1 MSKQTLTNQELVDL
15 ANGLHT
21 VKDLKGV
28 KFALVVAK
36 NMDNLQKELKNIED
50 ASKPDAAFLEVAQ
63 KVQELNQTGKEEE
76 AKELE
81 KKHKDLEDTRK
92 KQMVEV
98 QELLKEES
106 TVQIYTIYSNQLPN
120 DISAEQIMK
129 INKIII
135 DN

>member
-36 NMDNLQKELKNIED
+36 NMDNLQKELKHIED

>member
-36 NMDNLQKELKNIED
+36 NMDNLQKELKHIED

-92 KQMVEV
+92 NQMVEG
-98 QELLKEES
+98 QELLKEEAP
-106 TVQIYTIYSNQLPN
+106 VQIYTIYSNQLPN

>member
-1 MSKQTLTNQELVDL
+1 MSKQTVTNQELVDL

-36 NMDNLQKELKNIED
+36 NMDNLQKELKHIED

-92 KQMVEV
+92 NQMVEG
-98 QELLKEES
+98 QELLKEEAP
-106 TVQIYTIYSNQLPN
+106 VQIYTIYSNQLPN

>member
-1 MSKQTLTNQELVDL
+1 MSKQTVTNQELVDL
-15 ANGLHT
+15 ANGLHL

-36 NMDNLQKELKNIED
+36 NMENLQKELKHIED

>member
-15 ANGLHT
+15 TNGLYA

-28 KFALVVAK
+28 KFALVVSK
-36 NMDNLQKELKNIED
+36 NIENLQKELKHIDE
-50 ASKPDAAFLEVAQ
+50 AGKPSEEFLKVAEEVQALL
-63 KVQELNQTGKEEE
+63 KDGKEEE
-76 AKELE
+76 AKKMEDENKHLTDERQKQIDEL
-81 KKHKDLEDTRK
+81 
-92 KQMVEV
+92 

-106 TVQIYTIYSNQLPN
+106 TVNIYTIFSNQLPG
-120 DISAEQIMK
+120 DITADQIMR